1 MLAGLYYVRTVPECL
16 TLPCARALQVTGP
29 GAGPGPG
36 PAFIVRSRTPNHIG
50 HLLWVWCVCETY
62 IAMSEET
69 PKPDLQQQGE
79 DKPAEQQ
86 QATEDKPE
94 EQQQAS
100 DDTPAEQQQATGD
113 KPEEQQ
119 PGSEAKPEEKPAAD
133 PQEKPT
139 EQEATAATEQPHEVR
154 NETECAAMQYTG

>member
-1 MLAGLYYVRTVPECL
+1 
-16 TLPCARALQVTGP
+16 
-29 GAGPGPG
+29 
-36 PAFIVRSRTPNHIG
+36 
-50 HLLWVWCVCETY
+50 
-62 IAMSEET
+62 MSEET

-86 QATEDKPE
+86 QATEGKPA

-113 KPEEQQ
+113 KLSEQQ
-119 PGSEAKPEEKPAAD
+119 PGSEDKPEEKPAAD

-154 NETECAAMQYTG
+154 NETDCAAMQYTLASFHICDGLMYLTGSYRIVYHFYRRAFLGIVGCMANPIYKVQSTLCTSTSVTI